1 MLLQFVLHARLVVC
15 TRTSISFQDNVP
27 NDILNAQRDPGPC
40 SRRGPTPKFGAFHST
55 SEFAAYGTS
64 WHLLPGGGR
73 RIAFLL
79 VALIIVELH
88 HHPGLGRLGRL
99 AGRKTGTLAGRPQE
113 VVSGAGFELRGK
125 GDVIRVVVVLPVTP
139 ELQTGDLGFRGG
151 SAAGRRLSVCGTGF
165 GRMAVP
171 RWSRLETLIIGRGSS
186 SSSRQST
193 LGTSSGF
200 QCIQGSC
207 RTSAR
212 NRPVKLHECTT
223 CTTDHVTTL

>member
-1 MLLQFVLHARLVVC
+1 MTCSSKDSTRAQGDRVLLQFVLHARLVVC
-15 TRTSISFQDNVP
+15 TRASISFQDNVP
-27 NDILNAQRDPGPC
+27 NDILNAQRDLGPC

-64 WHLLPGGGR
+64 WHLLPGGRR

-88 HHPGLGRLGRL
+88 HHPGLGRL

-139 ELQTGDLGFRGG
+139 ELQTGDLGFRGVAG
-151 SAAGRRLSVCGTGF
+151 LQVGASASAAL
-165 GRMAVP
+165 A
-171 RWSRLETLIIGRGSS
+171 LEGWRCPGGPGS
-186 SSSRQST
+186 
-193 LGTSSGF
+193 
-200 QCIQGSC
+200 
-207 RTSAR
+207 
-212 NRPVKLHECTT
+212 KL
-223 CTTDHVTTL
+223 